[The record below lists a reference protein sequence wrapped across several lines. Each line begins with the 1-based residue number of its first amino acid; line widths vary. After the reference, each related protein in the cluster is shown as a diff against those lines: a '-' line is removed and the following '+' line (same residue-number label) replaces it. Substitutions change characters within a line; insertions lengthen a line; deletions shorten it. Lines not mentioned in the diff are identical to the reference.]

1 MARSEGA
8 RLEHREDMR
17 RYNWRYTWATRYN
30 QAASLLLVSGVMDE
44 VDGALAVFEV
54 TEAGEYRLRQMVDN
68 NPYDVMGCWVTT
80 DTWLAGHMTWTSE
93 DGQFLLMEA
102 KLSLCHLPESFDEYD
117 GALDATEHMDT
128 VLRYVTRP
136 VLGQY
141 LVE

>member
-1 MARSEGA
+1 MARSEGV

-44 VDGALAVFEV
+44 VYGALAVFEV

-80 DTWLAGHMTWTSE
+80 DTWLAGDMT
-93 DGQFLLMEA
+93 
-102 KLSLCHLPESFDEYD
+102 
-117 GALDATEHMDT
+117 T
-128 VLRYVTRP
+128 VSGVR
-136 VLGQY
+136 QY
-141 LVE
+141 SPLT

>member
-1 MARSEGA
+1 M
-8 RLEHREDMR
+8 LC
-17 RYNWRYTWATRYN
+17 
-30 QAASLLLVSGVMDE
+30 
-44 VDGALAVFEV
+44 
-54 TEAGEYRLRQMVDN
+54 RQMVDN

-80 DTWLAGHMTWTSE
+80 DTWLAGDVTTILSE
-93 DGQFLLMEA
+93 DGHFFLMEA